1 MDLNSVETVITPRSR
16 AELPNFSQGTVILGG
31 GTQLFLRTTAESS
44 STQLGRFVAAEDF
57 RRSDVE
63 VDAHEHLVFE
73 RAGRVCRSAELSIVA
88 LGAAGVFE
96 AVAAA
101 ASSATDR

>member
-1 MDLNSVETVITPRSR
+1 M
-16 AELPNFSQGTVILGG
+16 
-31 GTQLFLRTTAESS
+31 
-44 STQLGRFVAAEDF
+44 AAEDF

-63 VDAHEHLVFE
+63 LDAHEHLVFE